1 VQFLSNLPFK
11 VRSVRDLLV
20 DGEPPKGFGKE
31 LKNHVEEILR
41 TGTFSKLETMKVCFC
56 SRAVFSNLFLAVM

>member
-1 VQFLSNLPFK
+1 MQFLSNLPFK

-41 TGTFSKLETMKVCFC
+41 TGTFSKLETMKVC